1 MHTMRALV
9 VGDILQDTIAELDPN
24 EADVTCRIDTHE
36 CEICLPYGSKIP
48 IANQAQFAGGNA
60 ANVALG
66 LTLLGVKTGLA
77 SAVGDDDAGRRLLTT
92 LAHSGVDVTH
102 VAQTKDVPTSSSFVV
117 RYMGERT
124 IFSYHAPHTIAIEPG
139 SVDVVYLTSARTDME
154 SIQKQLDRV
163 TRKTLVFQPGTS
175 QLRSGA
181 TKLAPLLREVD
192 LLIVNESEAAR
203 LVKSSPAHQS
213 PKQLLHALL
222 DTKAKEVVI
231 TAGRRGAYISDGR
244 AFLHCDIVQSA
255 VRRDT
260 TGVGD
265 AFAAAYVWSR
275 YVESGDMASAA
286 RAGSHNAANVLAQTG
301 AQKGLLSAQM
311 IREQMAKRELAITN
325 L

>member
-9 VGDILQDTIAELDPN
+9 VGDILQDTIAELDAN
-24 EADVTCRIDTHE
+24 EADVTCRIDTRE
-36 CEICLPYGSKIP
+36 CEICFPYGSKIP
-48 IANQAQFAGGNA
+48 VANQSQCAGGNA

-66 LTLLGVKTGLA
+66 FTLLGMQTELA

-92 LAHSGVDVTH
+92 LARSGVGVTH

-124 IFSYHAPHTIAIEPG
+124 IFSYHAPHTIAIEPS

-154 SIQKQLDRV
+154 HIQAQLAAV
-163 TRKTLVFQPGTS
+163 KRKVLVFQPGTS

-203 LVKSSPAHQS
+203 LVRSSLIHQS

-231 TAGRRGAYISDGR
+231 TAGRRGAYMSDGR
-244 AFLHCDIVQSA
+244 SFIHCDIIRSA
-255 VRRDT
+255 TRRDT

-265 AFAAAYVWSR
+265 AFAAAYVWER
-275 YVESGDMASAA
+275 FAEGGDMARAA
-286 RAGSHNAANVLAQTG
+286 QAGSHNAANVLTQTG
-301 AQKGLLSAQM
+301 AQRGLLDAQTM
-311 IREQMAKRELAITN
+311 HQQMAKKELTVTN